1 MDGVIGEGGCDAIM
15 LKQEAPHCP
24 LVFGQIQIDLSANV
38 LLSHVC
44 LTFVTVCILFQFS
57 HFSSILIFLYCVVF
71 SYSLFGLIFTFLI
84 LYFVFCVAHKTM
96 CHSSYLLE
104 HAHRQL
110 TCGQSL
116 DPR

>member
-1 MDGVIGEGGCDAIM
+1 MDGVIGEGGCDAMI

-71 SYSLFGLIFTFLI
+71 SYSLFGLIFHFSNL
-84 LYFVFCVAHKTM
+84 VFCV
-96 CHSSYLLE
+96 L
-104 HAHRQL
+104 
-110 TCGQSL
+110 CGAQNNVSL
-116 DPR
+116 VLSPRAVSQATDLWTKP